1 MKPPPALT
9 GNDVPVPRPLPASA
23 GRARAA
29 LPVLAFAM
37 APVLLLLTGCAGGG
51 EPKSAGTTPAL
62 SAPRQLWA
70 PSKPPPPL
78 AEPNSKVSDG
88 VPSPVRGVPRVPS
101 GDIHQV
107 SALALAKARLTT
119 MTSPLDE
126 EGTDKKIKDCK
137 TAGQK
142 PCPVQKPQYRDMNG
156 DGKDELLLGITS
168 GRYFLFLWGFTVK
181 DGQVS
186 LILDQ
191 AERPLSVELSGRD
204 VIVRE
209 PADKGYDIRRVYS
222 WDAREQAMDERS
234 FEYLESS
241 RRK

>member
-1 MKPPPALT
+1 MT
-9 GNDVPVPRPLPASA
+9 GSDVPVFRPLPAPA
-23 GRARAA
+23 GRTRAA
-29 LPVLAFAM
+29 LPVLALAM
-37 APVLLLLTGCAGGG
+37 ASALLAATGCTGVG
-51 EPKSAGTTPAL
+51 EPKSAGRTPTA
-62 SAPRQLWA
+62 SAPQQLWA
-70 PSKPPPPL
+70 PKTPPPPL
-78 AEPNSKVSDG
+78 AEPNSKVTDG

-107 SALALAKARLTT
+107 SALAIAKARLTT

-126 EGTDKKIKDCK
+126 EGTDKKIKDCT
-137 TAGQK
+137 TAGQT

-156 DGKDELLLGITS
+156 DGKDELLLGIAS
-168 GRYFLFLWGFTVK
+168 GRYFLFLWGFTVE
-181 DGQVS
+181 DGRVT

-191 AERPLSVELSGRD
+191 AQRPLSVELSGRD

-222 WDAREQAMDERS
+222 WDPREQAMEERT

-241 RRK
+241 SRK